1 MMSTRS
7 RYAGEI
13 AGMLSL
19 AQTEFSTSE
28 ISFEESRNKVIDLL
42 IEAVWMACRSR
53 DGGNDAKHRS
63 ALWRATALLISMP
76 GNS

>member
-19 AQTEFSTSE
+19 AQTESSTSE
-28 ISFEESRNKVIDLL
+28 ISFEEIRNKVVDLL
-42 IEAVWMACRSR
+42 IDAVWIACRAR
-53 DGGNDAKHRS
+53 NDVTHRS

-76 GNS
+76 GNLQQ

>member
-13 AGMLSL
+13 AGILYL
-19 AQTEFSTSE
+19 ARTESSTSE
-28 ISFEESRNKVIDLL
+28 IPLEESRNKVIDLL
-42 IEAVWMACRSR
+42 IEAVWISCRAR
-53 DGGNDAKHRS
+53 NDLEHRS

-76 GNS
+76 GNL

>member
-1 MMSTRS
+1 MMSTRA

-19 AQTEFSTSE
+19 AQTESSTSE
-28 ISFEESRNKVIDLL
+28 ISFEESRNKVVDLL
-42 IEAVWMACRSR
+42 IDAVWMACRSR
-53 DGGNDAKHRS
+53 NDVAHRS

-76 GNS
+76 GN